1 LRKCTLYILIAL
13 SAFLFYKGNAQVP
26 APQITCVSVT
36 SPTSAVIS
44 WVIPPDPSG
53 LFTQYQIWS
62 SFSQTGPFAM
72 IGTVNVYTQ
81 SSFTQTPSNANFQ
94 SQYYYITTVSGTN
107 TSAPSDTIRSIYL
120 NLNNTAGNGVV
131 SLNWNAM
138 KTPLL
143 PSSATTYTLSRE
155 APVGVWTPIYTG
167 SNLNYK
173 DTIFICKIFYNY
185 KVEISDASGC
195 ISKSNIPGD
204 TCYNMQPPPIIK
216 VDSVSVTSGGQTVI
230 GWPPSP
236 ALDVSGYVVYLFNG
250 GSLTPIDTIYGY
262 NNTSFT
268 FTAST
273 ANSGS
278 ESYAVAAV
286 DSCKKY
292 SIPSASY
299 NTIFL
304 NITYD
309 LCSRS
314 ASLNWTAYTNLPKG
328 VLLYD
333 VYCSVNGASHQI
345 VGSSNST
352 SFTHSGLNPGDNY
365 CYFIRVR
372 NTDLSIS
379 ASSNSRCLTANAL
392 PGPSFVYI
400 NSVSVNTDNKQIEVT
415 YSVDNTNSFKGCHIY
430 KSEDGVNFTKLA
442 FVSSTVSP
450 QTYID
455 KDVKSTDKNYY
466 YKVQVADDCDNPGAV
481 SNVSKNIVL
490 KVSHDNERIFI
501 NNLTWDDYTTWSAG
515 VESFNIYRS
524 INGVFNPTP
533 IINVPF
539 LTSTYTDDVQDYVS
553 EQGKFSYY
561 VEAVEGSG
569 NMYGFKDVAKS
580 NPADAYVEVSVFVP
594 NAFAPKGVNNIWLP
608 VAQYVEKTD
617 YKVMVFNRWGD
628 KVFETQSDTEGWT
641 GDAATDEVYVYI
653 IEYKNARGEYI
664 QLKGHLNI
672 IR

>member
-1 LRKCTLYILIAL
+1 LKKCTLYFLIAL
-13 SAFLFYKGNAQVP
+13 STFLFYKGNSQVA

-36 SPTSAVIS
+36 SPTSAVIN
-44 WVIPPDPSG
+44 WLIPPDPSG

-62 SFSQTGPFAM
+62 SFSQTGPYTM

-94 SQYYYITTVSGTN
+94 SQYYYITTVSGAS
-107 TSAPSDTIRSIYL
+107 TSSPSDTIRSIFL
-120 NLNNTAGNGVV
+120 NLNNSAGNGIV

-138 KTPLL
+138 HTPLPL
-143 PSSATTYTLSRE
+143 SSSTTYTLSRE
-155 APVGVWTPIYTG
+155 APVGVWSPIYTG

-173 DTIFICKIFYNY
+173 DTIYICKIFYNY
-185 KVEISDASGC
+185 KVEISDANGC
-195 ISKSNIPGD
+195 VSSSNIIGD

-216 VDSVSVTSGGQTVI
+216 VDSVSVTGSGQTVI

-236 ALDVSGYVVYLFNG
+236 ALDVNGYVVYLFNG
-250 GSLTPIDTIYGY
+250 GSFTPLDTIYGY
-262 NNTSFT
+262 NNTSYT
-268 FTAST
+268 YTAST

-278 ESYAVAAV
+278 ESYGIAAV
-286 DSCKKY
+286 DSCDRY
-292 SIPSASY
+292 SIPSSVY
-299 NTIFL
+299 SSIFL

-314 ASLNWTAYTNLPKG
+314 VSLNWTAYTDLPKG

-333 VYCSVNGASHQI
+333 VYCSINGTPHQI

-379 ASSNSRCLTANAL
+379 ASSNSRCLTASAL

-400 NSVSVNTDNKQIEVT
+400 NSVSVNTINKHIELT
-415 YSVDNTNSFKGCHIY
+415 YSIDNTNSFKGCNIY
-430 KSEDGVNFTKLA
+430 KSLDGINFTNLA
-442 FVSSTVSP
+442 FVSSTISP

-455 KDVKSTDKNYY
+455 KEVKSNEKNYY
-466 YKVQVADDCDNPGAV
+466 YKVQVADDCDNPGV
-481 SNVSKNIVL
+481 ISNISKNIVL
-490 KVSHDNERIFI
+490 NVINDNESIFK

-524 INGVFNPTP
+524 INGVFDPTP

-539 LTSTYTDDVQDYVS
+539 LTSTYTDDVQDFVS

-569 NMYGFKDVAKS
+569 NIYGFKDVAKS

-594 NAFAPKGVNNIWLP
+594 NAFAPRGINNVWLP

-628 KVFETQSDTEGWT
+628 KIFETNSDIEGWT